1 MMVMAVEYE
10 EGGKTEKVGM
20 EETGRVK

>member
-1 MMVMAVEYE
+1 MVMAVEYE